1 MHDACDGKAERSDAK
16 GLGSGALNG
25 VGKEGSTP
33 LLWLLMNC
41 EQSQNAAGLLVEAGA
56 DPHLFAKAIQAS
68 PATFAVR
75 NLPAEF
81 TVAML
86 DAGMDPNV
94 RYENYADSPTLL
106 HKAVMYRNRSAVS
119 HLIRSGAS
127 LESRNASGDTPLL
140 FVRANQYDI
149 ALLLL
154 EAGANPHA
162 RNNQDNGIC
171 ERMAAVSYTPPEV
184 GPDYK
189 AQFVEKLKET
199 GIDCGSHIRSH

>member
-1 MHDACDGKAERSDAK
+1 
-16 GLGSGALNG
+16 
-25 VGKEGSTP
+25 
-33 LLWLLMNC
+33 MNC

-106 HKAVMYRNRSAVS
+106 HKAVMKRVS
-119 HLIRSGAS
+119 SMTA
-127 LESRNASGDTPLL
+127 A
-140 FVRANQYDI
+140 
-149 ALLLL
+149 LLL